1 MVRRTKY
8 KKPKHVFRKGDYKP
22 DEAPEN
28 SFTAYIVKGNRQVIR
43 REVVASKRFR
53 VDEETYI
60 IRPECIFLK
69 NVDGVLRSVSYYRE
83 GNPNPYN
90 FKEEN
95 LGIKADELDRIFAE
109 DFYHIVTNLQ
119 PENRMRYILF
129 VVGATLGLSIFY
141 VLITVIR
148 VFVWKG

>member
-1 MVRRTKY
+1 M
-8 KKPKHVFRKGDYKP
+8 FRKPDYSP

-129 VVGATLGLSIFY
+129 VVAGTMSLAVAFLVMMIL
-141 VLITVIR
+141 R
-148 VFVWKG
+148 VFVLK

>member
-1 MVRRTKY
+1 MSRRKRQR
-8 KKPKHVFRKGDYKP
+8 PKHVFRKPDYSP

-129 VVGATLGLSIFY
+129 VVGATLSLSITFTILMILRVY
-141 VLITVIR
+141 VWR
-148 VFVWKG
+148 

>member
-1 MVRRTKY
+1 MVKRRR
-8 KKPKHVFRKGDYKP
+8 HLFRKPDYSP
-22 DEAPEN
+22 DEAPEQT
-28 SFTAYIVKGNRQVIR
+28 FTAFIIKGNRQVIR
-43 REVVASKRFR
+43 REVTASKRFR

-90 FKEEN
+90 FKDEN
-95 LGIKADELDRIFAE
+95 LGIKPDELDRIFAE

-119 PENRMRYILF
+119 PENRMKYILF
-129 VVGATLGLSIFY
+129 VVAGTLGLTAAFVTLVVLKVY
-141 VLITVIR
+141 V
-148 VFVWKG
+148 WGGH